1 MTTTVYLIRHCE
13 TLANEINLLQ
23 GGVDYDLSERGK
35 RQLALLKDRFK
46 NMPLDA
52 IYSSHQ
58 GRAVKTALA
67 LKGDHHNVITINR
80 DLRELTCGV
89 HEGTVFSEYL
99 KTDPV
104 MYDIWH
110 KRPYLFEPEGGE
122 RAKDSYE
129 RVYNAVLD
137 IVNKNCGKNVA
148 VVSHGFVIRCLL
160 TRLLHDDITK
170 MGEVIIPC
178 NTAVTQIEFYDNK
191 EHKIIKYND
200 AEHLPD
206 DLKTFFVAK

>member
-1 MTTTVYLIRHCE
+1 MATTIYLIRHCE
-13 TLANEINLLQ
+13 TKANEINLLQ
-23 GGVDYDLSERGK
+23 GGIDFDPSERGM
-35 RQLALLKDRFK
+35 RQLEFLKDRFK

-58 GRAVKTALA
+58 GRAIKTALA
-67 LKGDHHNVITINR
+67 VKGENHNGITINR
-80 DLRELTCGV
+80 GLGELTCGI
-89 HEGTVFSEYL
+89 HEGTVFKEYL
-99 KTDPV
+99 KTDPK
-104 MYDIWH
+104 MNEIWH
-110 KRPYLFEPEGGE
+110 KKPHLFEPEGGE

-129 RVYNAVLD
+129 RIYNAVLD
-137 IVNKNCGKNVA
+137 IVNNNRGKNVA

-178 NTAVTQIEFYDNK
+178 NTAVTQIEFFDDDT
-191 EHKIIKYND
+191 HKIIKYND

-206 DLKTFFVAK
+206 ELKTFFVAK